1 MIARAGFSIR
11 LTATLRGGQQK
22 RRGRVI
28 ATSDGHID
36 GFAVHGP
43 VQAAEHGEEQEQR
56 GRRRGRV
63 IATTH
68 DAVIE

>member
-43 VQAAEHGEEQEQR
+43 VQAAEHGKSR
-56 GRRRGRV
+56 NSAV
-63 IATTH
+63 DATTH
-68 DAVIE
+68 GAVIE